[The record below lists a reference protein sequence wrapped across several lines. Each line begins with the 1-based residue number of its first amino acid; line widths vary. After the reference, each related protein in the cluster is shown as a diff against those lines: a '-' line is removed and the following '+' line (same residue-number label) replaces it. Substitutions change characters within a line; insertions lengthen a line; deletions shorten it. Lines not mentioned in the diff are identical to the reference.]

1 MQPKHAVAKYSE
13 YIIFIVLCYS
23 DPTMDTDFLFN
34 YLETRKISE
43 RKIYHLHKVIH
54 IAIQLVF
61 GMFITDINIHTFKA
75 HNMRKITCRSSS

>member
-43 RKIYHLHKVIH
+43 KK
-54 IAIQLVF
+54 
-61 GMFITDINIHTFKA
+61 NIPSTQS
-75 HNMRKITCRSSS
+75 NPYCYTTCVSACLSLT